1 MADRSV
7 AVGMSFPKRERSVG
21 VNMVMGNQKPKRMK
35 EMKGAK
41 MPKKGVLTK
50 GGAQG

>member
-1 MADRSV
+1 MAERSV

-21 VNMVMGNQKPKRMK
+21 VNMVMGNQKKRMIAG
-35 EMKGAK
+35 MKGAK